1 MARPPPP
8 VADAERDP
16 ALPHHADPKAK
27 AATADVVAALLGPGA
42 GDEAGTA
49 VSADVRAE
57 GGVRAVEVQLGHF
70 CNNRCVFCA
79 SGQLTER
86 GLAQP
91 VEAARVEAVLVAAAA
106 SGVRR
111 LTFLGGEPT
120 VQASFLPSLAAAQR
134 LGFES
139 ITIFTNGAR
148 FGDRSWLEAALAM
161 GRFTWRVSVQ
171 GGDAESHD
179 AAVANRGAYAKIVHG
194 LGLLQAAGQRVEV
207 NVCLSAGAVPSLPL
221 LADLVLDTGVAQLCV
236 DMVRPVSAGERSA
249 RWMRAILPRF
259 RDVAPAVR
267 ALLDRIE
274 ARRPDFD
281 VALTHLP
288 FCVLPERADRI
299 AHGGEPT
306 VTFTADP
313 QDGQGAQDKY
323 TFQASDRTHVAACE
337 ACVFRPRC
345 TGVPWQYLSLYGDQ
359 ELVGVDAASLEA
371 RDPQG
376 RAVADGLRQRL
387 AALDLAPWHVG
398 VVADSHARRV
408 ALRLRLAPTATTPG
422 LEVEALVVAVKDGA
436 PPGLVV
442 VSGSPRLVLAMAPLP
457 PPSTVASGQVAVVAS
472 AAPVEAL
479 AELSARLCAGLGLDT
494 AATLPSASAWRR
506 YLAGRL
512 ALERLRLSAATER
525 LTGGGLRLRPAF
537 DPSHAAVL
545 LPSVEAPGGVAVEVD
560 RAGLATLAERDLPRL
575 HAWQGFSREIGR
587 ALRAAGVRS

>member
-8 VADAERDP
+8 VADAERDI

-27 AATADVVAALLGPGA
+27 AATAEVVAALLAPVPSGEGA
-42 GDEAGTA
+42 SA

-91 VEAARVEAVLVAAAA
+91 VEAARVEAVLIAAAA

-120 VQASFLPSLAAAQR
+120 VQASFLPSLAVAQR

-148 FGDRSWLEAALAM
+148 FADRAWLEAALAM

-179 AAVANRGAYAKIVHG
+179 AAVANRGAYAKIVNG
-194 LGLLQAAGQRVEV
+194 LRQLQAAGQRVEV
-207 NVCLSAGAVPSLPL
+207 NVCLSAGAVSTLPL

-259 RDVAPAVR
+259 RDVAPAAR

-274 ARRPDFD
+274 ARQSDFD
-281 VALTHLP
+281 VAITHLP
-288 FCVLPERADRI
+288 FCFLPERADRI
-299 AHGGEPT
+299 SHGGEPT

-313 QDGQGAQDKY
+313 LDGQGAQDKY
-323 TFQASDRTHVAACE
+323 AFQASDRTHVAACE
-337 ACVFRPRC
+337 ACLFRPRC
-345 TGVPWQYLSLYGDQ
+345 TGVPWQYLSLYGEE
-359 ELVGVDAASLEA
+359 ELVAVDAASLEA
-371 RDPQG
+371 RDPEG
-376 RAVADGLRQRL
+376 RAVADGLRDRL
-387 AALDLAPWHVG
+387 DALDVAPWRVEAA
-398 VVADSHARRV
+398 ADARARRV
-408 ALRLRLAPTATTPG
+408 GLRLRLEASGAAPA
-422 LEVEALVVAVKDGA
+422 LEVEAFVVSAKDGA
-436 PPGLVV
+436 PPGFVLVGR
-442 VSGSPRLVLAMAPLP
+442 SQRLLLAIALLP
-457 PPSTVASGQVAVVAS
+457 PRS
-472 AAPVEAL
+472 AGGMGTPAAGMAPVEAL
-479 AELSARLCAGLGLDT
+479 PALCADLCTGLGLD
-494 AATLPSASAWRR
+494 AVALSPNAPAWRR
-506 YLAGRL
+506 YLEGRQAIEGL
-512 ALERLRLSAATER
+512 RLPAANERLP
-525 LTGGGLRLRPAF
+525 GGGLRLRPAF
-537 DPSHAAVL
+537 DPAHSALL
-545 LPSVEAPGGVAVEVD
+545 LPSVDAASGVAVEVD
-560 RAGLATLAERDLPRL
+560 RAALSELAERDPQRL
-575 HAWQGFSREIGR
+575 RAWQDFSRAIGR
-587 ALRAAGVRS
+587 ALRAAGIRS